1 MGLGLMQLQ
10 CGLLPPSPS
19 VTKKANDFLGR
30 EMVSNTSR
38 QDQGWRQD
46 RCWVDT
52 VELIFQND
60 HRAVLS
66 PTE

>member
-10 CGLLPPSPS
+10 CGLLTPSPS
-19 VTKKANDFLGR
+19 VTKKANDFLSR

-38 QDQGWRQD
+38 QEQGWKKD
-46 RCWVDT
+46 GCWVDT